1 MLRWQ
6 TERKRLFDP
15 RKGQNNGQSDGEHN
29 PDPQAH
35 VTTIEILDDIHEGQA
50 AIRIY
55 GHCGTTDLRSLDAVD
70 LYPDY
75 QFTTADDALSDL
87 GFVFINL

>member
-1 MLRWQ
+1 LPWQ
-6 TERKRLFDP
+6 PERKRLFDP

-35 VTTIEILDDIHEGQA
+35 VTTTEILDGTHKGKA

-55 GHCGTTDLRSLDAVD
+55 WQCGKTDPRSLDVAD
-70 LYPDY
+70 LYPDF
-75 QFTTADDALSDL
+75 QFTTADDNLSDP
-87 GFVFINL
+87 GSVFSNL